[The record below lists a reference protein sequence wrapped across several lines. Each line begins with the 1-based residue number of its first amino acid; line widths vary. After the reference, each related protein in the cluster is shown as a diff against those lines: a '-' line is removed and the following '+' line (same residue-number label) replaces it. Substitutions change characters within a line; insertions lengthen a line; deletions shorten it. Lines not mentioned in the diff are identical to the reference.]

1 MILSKL
7 FFFLT
12 AGIQL
17 SETSLLLLS
26 TCLSLLLF

>member
-17 SETSLLLLS
+17 RDSSLLLLG
-26 TCLSLLLF
+26 TRLSLLLF